1 MALMT
6 FDEYFRK
13 YNGVGIDYDGKWS
26 YQCFTENHFVLMEN
40 MTYKAIQDIEVGD
53 RVVGYDNR
61 INTVLQTHKRKA
73 NVIKVR
79 TNFGDIIVTENHP
92 FFFKD
97 GSFDSILK
105 GSEKPFAVYD
115 KIEYAPSGLT
125 NNELLF
131 LGFWL
136 GDGSLARHH
145 DNRKD
150 EIKVTYGE
158 SKCDFINSLGIIT
171 NIQPH
176 TSGNNS
182 FNASIRKREHPLLT
196 EIIYMCYN
204 EKKEKVLP
212 LIFNN
217 RELELIIE
225 GYTKADGSENNNSYA
240 ITSTSKSLLLSVQ
253 AAAIVCGYSTSSIRP
268 LKRSGEPIIIK
279 GKEIKNIKPIWR
291 MTLSKRSKN
300 VHNQIQ
306 RVEYLGEKTVYNIG
320 TDGTHTYICDNY
332 KVHNCFDLANHYCI
346 NVLGG
351 KAFVG
356 MYAWE
361 IYENFENQPSKNLF
375 TRIPNTPEF
384 IPQKGD
390 IIVWAKSLNGKAGH
404 VAICDGVGDTTYFYS
419 YEENWDGMCHP
430 TERVRHNYNHVLG
443 VLRPKDQSMIKT
455 EKTTETKGDK
465 KMSTTKGID
474 ISRYQGNPD
483 FAKVK
488 KDVDFVIMQAGY
500 GRYTNQVDSSFER
513 NYAECKKH
521 GIKCS
526 VYWFS
531 YASSVEDAKRE
542 AKTCLEV
549 IKGKQFEYPIY
560 FDIEGSALSGD
571 VSGKCKA
578 FCDMIEK
585 AGYFAGI
592 YISRS
597 PAQTYLNKDVA
608 SRYALWLAEYSPNC
622 NYNGDYGMWQYSS
635 TGKINGINGDVDMNY
650 CYVDYPTIIKSAG
663 LNGYKKTTT
672 NETTITTTTTEIKT
686 LDSAGFK
693 KGDKGYQA
701 LAFKSLLKLAVDK
714 KIVDGKM
721 DDTSGIGNGC
731 IKVINALLKKWGYK
745 QTGIAGTNFINKI
758 YKELK

>member
-1 MALMT
+1 MT
-6 FDEYFRK
+6 FDEYFK
-13 YNGVGIDYDGKWS
+13 KKVNTYTDYDGV
-26 YQCFTENHFVLMEN
+26 Y
-40 MTYKAIQDIEVGD
+40 G
-53 RVVGYDNR
+53 
-61 INTVLQTHKRKA
+61 
-73 NVIKVR
+73 
-79 TNFGDIIVTENHP
+79 VT
-92 FFFKD
+92 
-97 GSFDSILK
+97 
-105 GSEKPFAVYD
+105 
-115 KIEYAPSGLT
+115 
-125 NNELLF
+125 
-131 LGFWL
+131 
-136 GDGSLARHH
+136 
-145 DNRKD
+145 
-150 EIKVTYGE
+150 
-158 SKCDFINSLGIIT
+158 
-171 NIQPH
+171 
-176 TSGNNS
+176 
-182 FNASIRKREHPLLT
+182 
-196 EIIYMCYN
+196 
-204 EKKEKVLP
+204 
-212 LIFNN
+212 
-217 RELELIIE
+217 
-225 GYTKADGSENNNSYA
+225 
-240 ITSTSKSLLLSVQ
+240 
-253 AAAIVCGYSTSSIRP
+253 
-268 LKRSGEPIIIK
+268 
-279 GKEIKNIKPIWR
+279 
-291 MTLSKRSKN
+291 
-300 VHNQIQ
+300 
-306 RVEYLGEKTVYNIG
+306 
-320 TDGTHTYICDNY
+320 
-332 KVHNCFDLANHYCI
+332 CFDLANDYCT

-356 MYAWE
+356 KYAWE
-361 IYENFENQPSKNLF
+361 IYVKFDNQPSKNLF
-375 TRIPNTPEF
+375 TKIANTPEF
-384 IPQKGD
+384 VPQKGD
-390 IIVWAKSLNGKAGH
+390 IIIWAQSLNGDAGH
-404 VAICDGVGDTTYFYS
+404 VAVCNGEGDTTWFKS
-419 YEENWDGMCHP
+419 YEQNWTGNGDCCILIK
-430 TERVRHNYNHVLG
+430 HNYNHVLG
-443 VLRPKDQSMIKT
+443 VLRPKDQSMITGTK
-455 EKTTETKGDK
+455 TETKGDK

-542 AKTCLEV
+542 AKVCLEV

-578 FCDMIEK
+578 FCDVIEK

-635 TGKINGINGDVDMNY
+635 TGKINGISGDVDMNY
-650 CYVDYPTIIKSAG
+650 CYVDYPNIIKSAG
-663 LNGYKKTTT
+663 LNGYKKQTISETTT
-672 NETTITTTTTEIKT
+672 ATTTTSEVKT

-701 LAFKSLLKLAVDK
+701 LALKSLLKLAVDK

-731 IKVINALLKKWGYK
+731 VKVINALLKKWGYK
-745 QTGIAGTNFINKI
+745 QNGIAGTNFINKL